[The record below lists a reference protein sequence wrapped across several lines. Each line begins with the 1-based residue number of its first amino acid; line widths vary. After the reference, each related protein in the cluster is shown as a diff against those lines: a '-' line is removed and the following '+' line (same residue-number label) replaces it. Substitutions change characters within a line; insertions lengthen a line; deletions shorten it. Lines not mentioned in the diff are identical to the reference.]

1 MAMKDMR
8 RSDWS
13 RILSRRYASRPC
25 RFRGREGRVSLLVI
39 EEAAE
44 PLIVQDAGE
53 ELNIVERGYA
63 WVQIAMKD
71 QPFWL
76 TAMFDERGELLQ
88 IYFDITGGN
97 RFDDPEN
104 PTFEDLYLDIV
115 VNSRGE
121 LYVLDRDELEAALT
135 AGAITQ
141 AQHDRAERA
150 CQTLYQ

>member
-53 ELNIVERGYA
+53 ELNIVEPCG
-63 WVQIAMKD
+63 
-71 QPFWL
+71 
-76 TAMFDERGELLQ
+76 
-88 IYFDITGGN
+88 
-97 RFDDPEN
+97 
-104 PTFEDLYLDIV
+104 
-115 VNSRGE
+115 
-121 LYVLDRDELEAALT
+121 
-135 AGAITQ
+135 
-141 AQHDRAERA
+141 
-150 CQTLYQ
+150 C